1 MGYINERVPK
11 EEVKSYRISEYREEK
26 PRFWTIDREKDIKFF
41 RYWTNIDDPEES
53 YYALVW
59 GDMVIDVTLR
69 KRVKGN
75 VVTWSFSGMIIPKE
89 STLRREEVLAE
100 LKEILKVYGVF
111 GNGIMERMFE
121 LEPSIPEFLYFK

>member
-26 PRFWTIDREKDIKFF
+26 PFCWTIDREKDIKFF
-41 RYWTNIDDPEES
+41 KYWTNIDDPEES

-59 GDMVIDVTLR
+59 GDTVMKVILR
-69 KRVKGN
+69 QRVKSN
-75 VVTWSFSGMIIPKE
+75 VVTWSFSGISIPKE

-100 LKEILKVYGVF
+100 LEEILRAYGVF
-111 GNGIMERMFE
+111 GNYLLERKDT
-121 LEPSIPEFLYFK
+121 SIPEFLYFK